1 MAEAGVPGYEVIG
14 WNAIFAV
21 KGTPPAIV
29 ARLQTEVARILRLPE
44 VRQQMA
50 ALGAEPIGN
59 TPEEFSAFLK
69 TEMARWGKVIKEKG
83 IRAD

>member
-1 MAEAGVPGYEVIG
+1 VT
-14 WNAIFAV
+14 
-21 KGTPPAIV
+21 GTPPEIV
-29 ARLQTEVARILRLPE
+29 ARLHTEVARILRLPE

-59 TPEEFSAFLK
+59 TPEQFSAFLK
-69 TEMARWGKVIKEKG
+69 TEMGRWGKVIKEKG